1 MQIEIVVRHYVRKG
15 ESRMTAVVQAYG
27 LRFHGDGI
35 DRGSNPDLTDDEN
48 ATSIALELA
57 QRSGI
62 RGNWCEIK
70 SRGRDSYVVF
80 LNVDHCRIRFGSH

>member
-1 MQIEIVVRHYVRKG
+1 
-15 ESRMTAVVQAYG
+15 MTAVVQAYG

-48 ATSIALELA
+48 ATSIALETA

-62 RGNWCEIK
+62 RGNWCEVK